1 MNAKQRRI
9 FKRCIKKN
17 LYDLIFKSNLYGSY
31 VYNIYPSNARMY
43 IDFPL
48 KDERGKNKYI
58 YVRIPSFHFFSN
70 MDYHG
75 RRGVFKGRQEVFK
88 FYRTEGYESLKNIE
102 GLTEIF
108 PFDDNYPK
116 QIVFPLFKI
125 DTAETK
131 YFLSPSY
138 RGENLWMF
146 KRMPADELSLYGEI
160 CSLETVLNDPFVNAN
175 LKKKLTFHLDI
186 FR

>member
-9 FKRCIKKN
+9 FKRYIKKN

-31 VYNIYPSNARMY
+31 VYDVYPSNARMY

-48 KDERGKNKYI
+48 KDERGGNEYI
-58 YVRIPSFHFFSN
+58 YVRIPSFHFFRN
-70 MDYHG
+70 MDYY
-75 RRGVFKGRQEVFK
+75 GRQGVFK

-146 KRMPADELSLYGEI
+146 TQVPADELSLYREI

-175 LKKKLTFHLDI
+175 LKKKLTFQLDI